1 MEKALIIESFFYG
14 LHIMIKNVNSSSIKK
29 VKIERKVSN
38 LEAMLFSRAVAGV
51 TQNLHKEIIK
61 NFLFIRIKYRGQ
73 HT

>member
-1 MEKALIIESFFYG
+1 
-14 LHIMIKNVNSSSIKK
+14 MIKNVNSSSIKK

-38 LEAMLFSRAVAGV
+38 LEAMLFSRAFAGV